1 MCDIGLGKDFLDRTQ
16 KIQIVKGNIKLDFIK
31 ILNVWFLED
40 TLSKKIATNWEKIF
54 AKHVCKRICNH
65 NIFKKNTTT
74 QYLRKLLKT
83 DQRFA

>member
-65 NIFKKNTTT
+65 NILKKKKHYNSI
-74 QYLRKLLKT
+74 LEKT
-83 DQRFA
+83 SKN